1 MLQSYA
7 KSQLLCFAHRGGRG
21 HGTENTL
28 PTIELGLSQEV
39 YGIEIDVWNIAGS
52 LLVTHDRRLGRVIK
66 GEGPLLALT
75 SKDILSL
82 ENYDGSKVPTLLDVL
97 HLVGNKAVLNIEI
110 KGPDCVAL
118 VAKQLK
124 EFCSSSGISTENY
137 VISSFDHQQ
146 LYWLKENEPQFKRG
160 VLVCNIP
167 LDYAKCCDALG
178 AYSFHPSIDFMN
190 QQLINDARQRH
201 TEVFVYTVNDTDDFN
216 ALSTMGIAGVFS
228 DYPDRVTLF
237 NRSIQ
242 E

>member
-1 MLQSYA
+1 MSQFHIQ
-7 KSQLLCFAHRGGRG
+7 SQLLCFAHRGGRG

-28 PTIELGLSQEV
+28 STIELGLSQGA
-39 YGIEIDVWNIAGS
+39 YGIEIDVWNVAGS

-66 GEGPLLALT
+66 GEGHLLSLT
-75 SKDILSL
+75 AKDILSL

-97 HLVGNKAVLNIEI
+97 HLVGNKAVLNIEV
-110 KGPDCVAL
+110 KGPNCIAL

-124 EFCSSSGISTENY
+124 DFCHSSGIRVENY

-146 LYWLKENEPQFKRG
+146 LYWLKENEPQFRRG

-190 QQLINDARQRH
+190 QSLIDDAIQRH
-201 TEVFVYTVNDTDDFN
+201 AKVFVYTVNDIDDFQT
-216 ALSTMGIAGVFS
+216 LSTMGIAGVFS
-228 DYPDRVTLF
+228 DYPDRVALF
-237 NRSIQ
+237 NQSFP